1 MFSVEFKTTDELPEP
16 SPRLIDQ
23 IIGQD
28 EALKIVLSAI
38 KNKRHALL
46 LGDPGVGKSMMVK
59 AVGDL
64 VEKSASDFSP
74 YTLVAKPNL
83 KNSEKP
89 LVETIEGEYKEE
101 VETAKPSMVKNPPS
115 FITLILFMIA
125 FTAIT
130 SYIMRGLPEEKMLGV
145 IAMTSIVAFA
155 LAFVMVFMTIF
166 GATKGQMAGA
176 VNPLDLK
183 PVVLYECKKRP
194 LVRASA
200 YNITKLLGDIKH
212 CPLGG
217 KPPLGTPPH
226 KRIILGAVHEAHK
239 GILYVDEIKT
249 MPPEVQDYILTAL
262 QDKRLAIS
270 GRNPNSSGATVET
283 NPIPCDFTLIMSGNM
298 DDVNNLR
305 APLLDRI
312 DYKIVLKNKM
322 ENTQENRDKLLQFIV
337 QEIRNNNLNP
347 MTYEACCEIVKI
359 AQLLAGSRDKLTL
372 RLRRLSNIIKMAND
386 IAMGKDIKNMVEE
399 MYVEED
405 AHKDAKNKGEGDDK
419 KLKNIMEV
427 LNKITIEKEVNEKKT
442 KKEKEMDRNKEKD
455 DKNEE
460 NKIKKQNKEKKEK
473 ENENE
478 EENKKEQENQ
488 KIYSKKEINY
498 IDVEHVR
505 AVVDTGIYSMAK
517 QVAIDYLRNFK
528 RYKHIVPNDTPKI
541 GVIHGLAVLGSE
553 GLGDVTKIITEIID
567 SKNPGTHL
575 LNISGDLAKHSI
587 TLASALSK
595 KLVSE
600 GKLPLKSD
608 EEIDLNSKEIYI
620 QFSQSYSKIDGDSA
634 TAAVCLSV
642 ISSLMKIPLKQDFA
656 ITGSLDLNGNILA
669 IGGVNEKINAAKE
682 YGFKRVIIPMSNMVD
697 VIEPE
702 GIEII
707 PVKTLDEIVPIV
719 FEYNNL

>member
-1 MFSVEFKTTDELPEP
+1 MFSIEFKTTDELPEP

-28 EALKIVLSAI
+28 EALKIVLSAV

-64 VEKSASDFSP
+64 VEKSVSDFSP
-74 YTLVAKPNL
+74 YTLIAKPNL

-89 LVETIEGEYKEE
+89 IVELVEGEYKEE
-101 VETAKPSMVKNPPS
+101 VETTKPSMVKNPPS
-115 FITLILFMIA
+115 FITLLLFMIA

-130 SYIMRGLPEEKMLGV
+130 SYLMRGLPENKMLGV
-145 IAMTSIVAFA
+145 IAITSIVTFA
-155 LAFVMVFMTIF
+155 LAFIVIFMTIF

-262 QDKRLAIS
+262 QDKKLAIS

-399 MYVEED
+399 MHLGEENNNT
-405 AHKDAKNKGEGDDK
+405 AKKEEEDK
-419 KLKNIMEV
+419 KLKNIIDV
-427 LNKITIEKEVNEKKT
+427 LNKITIEKDRGEKKR
-442 KKEKEMDRNKEKD
+442 K
-455 DKNEE
+455 
-460 NKIKKQNKEKKEK
+460 
-473 ENENE
+473 
-478 EENKKEQENQ
+478 NKKENKNKNEKEHNDKNKKEHRSQ
-488 KIYSKKEINY
+488 KIYSEREITY
-498 IDVEHVR
+498 IDIEHVK

-517 QVAIDYLRNFK
+517 QVAIDYLRDFK
-528 RYKHIVPNDTPKI
+528 RYKHIVPNDVPKI
-541 GVIHGLAVLGSE
+541 GVVYGLAVLGSD
-553 GLGDVTKIITEIID
+553 GLGDVTKIITEIIN

-608 EEIDLNSKEIYI
+608 EDIDLNSKEIYI

-634 TAAVCLSV
+634 TAAVCLSI

-656 ITGSLDLNGNILA
+656 ITGSLDLNGNMLA

-707 PVKTLDEIVPIV
+707 PVKTLDEIIPIV
-719 FEYNNL
+719 FEYTV

>member
-1 MFSVEFKTTDELPEP
+1 MFSIKFKTTDELSEP

-28 EALKIVLSAI
+28 EALNIVLSAVI
-38 KNKRHALL
+38 NKRHALL

-59 AVGDL
+59 AVGEL
-64 VEKSASDFSP
+64 IEKSSTDFKP
-74 YTLVAKPNL
+74 YTIIAKPNL
-83 KNSEKP
+83 KNPEKP
-89 LVETIEGEYKEE
+89 IVELIEGHYEE
-101 VETAKPSMVKNPPS
+101 KIEVISPSVVRQPPN
-115 FITLILFMIA
+115 ILTLIIFMIL

-130 SYIMRGLPEEKMLGV
+130 SYLMKGLPESKVLGV
-145 IAMTSIVAFA
+145 IATVSIVAFA
-155 LAFVMVFMTIF
+155 LAFVIIFLTIF
-166 GATKGQMAGA
+166 GATKGSMSNTVG
-176 VNPLDLK
+176 PMDLK
-183 PVVLYECKKRP
+183 PMILYECKKKP

-200 YNITKLLGDIKH
+200 YNVTKLLGDVKH

-226 KRIILGAVHEAHK
+226 KRIILGAIHEAHK

-262 QDKRLAIS
+262 QDKHLAIS

-337 QEIRNNNLNP
+337 QEIKNNNLNP

-359 AQLLAGSRDKLTL
+359 AQLLAGSKDKLTL

-386 IAMGKDIKNMVEE
+386 IAMGKNIKDIIDEMSKAEVEE
-399 MYVEED
+399 IEKE
-405 AHKDAKNKGEGDDK
+405 AKRHEGTTEDDK
-419 KLKNIMEV
+419 KLKSIMGV
-427 LNKITIEKEVNEKKT
+427 LNKITEKDKGVKEGIEKETVEKVQKYP
-442 KKEKEMDRNKEKD
+442 KKEK
-455 DKNEE
+455 
-460 NKIKKQNKEKKEK
+460 I
-473 ENENE
+473 
-478 EENKKEQENQ
+478 
-488 KIYSKKEINY
+488 Y
-498 IDVEHVR
+498 IDIEHVLT
-505 AVVDTGIYSMAK
+505 VLNTGIYSMSK

-528 RYKHIVPNDTPKI
+528 RYKNIVPNDTPKV
-541 GVIHGLAVLGSE
+541 GVVYGLAVLGYD
-553 GLGDVTKIITEIID
+553 GIGDVTKIITQVVD
-567 SKNPGTHL
+567 SKNPNTHL

-595 KLVSE
+595 KYVSE
-600 GKLPLKSD
+600 GKLPLKS
-608 EEIDLNSKEIYI
+608 EEDIDLNSKDIYI

-634 TAAVCLSV
+634 TAAVCLSI
-642 ISSLMKIPLKQDFA
+642 ISSLLKIPLKQDFA

-682 YGFKRVIIPMSNMVD
+682 YGFKRVIIPKSNMSD
-697 VIEPE
+697 VIDTE
-702 GIEII
+702 GIQIIPANTLEEII
-707 PVKTLDEIVPIV
+707 PLV
-719 FEYNNL
+719 FESNPLKIN